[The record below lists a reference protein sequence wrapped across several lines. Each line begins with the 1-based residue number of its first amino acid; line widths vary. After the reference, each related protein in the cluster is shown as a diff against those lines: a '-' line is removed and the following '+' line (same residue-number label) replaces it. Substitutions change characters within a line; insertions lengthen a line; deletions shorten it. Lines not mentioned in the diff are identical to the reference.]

1 MHLLNEPNISTNIK
15 EKQDETDSI
24 SDFTL
29 KIALKL
35 TLLLQNNIDSLK
47 IPEILKD
54 ALKKLKALFFKKDR
68 ENEAN
73 AQSVLQPRESGSQT
87 TTTSRSTQTEAAQTE
102 AEST

>member
-54 ALKKLKALFFKKDR
+54 ALKKLKALFFKKDG

-87 TTTSRSTQTEAAQTE
+87 TTTSRSTQTGAAQTE